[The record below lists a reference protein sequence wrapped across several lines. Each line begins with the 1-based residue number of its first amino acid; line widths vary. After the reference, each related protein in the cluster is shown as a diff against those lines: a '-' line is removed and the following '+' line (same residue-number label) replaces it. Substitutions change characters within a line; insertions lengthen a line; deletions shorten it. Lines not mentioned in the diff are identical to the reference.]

1 MDLLRSLG
9 FLCLG
14 IGVGAPL
21 AYGIYKFIL
30 VDIEIWIKGIVLLII
45 LGFLFLIFSAI
56 RDRLKEEKIEGV

>member
-30 VDIEIWIKGIVLLII
+30 ADIEIWIKGIVLLII

-56 RDRLKEEKIEGV
+56 RDRLKEEKIEGI